1 MSDRRIGVYICH
13 CGGNISDYV
22 DVEAVREA
30 VSREEG
36 VVVAK
41 TAMFTC
47 SDATQQ
53 EMLEDIGEKA
63 LDGLVV
69 ASCSPKLHLHTFRE
83 VAKRAGLNPYRYTQV
98 NVREQC
104 SWAHTDDKEGATEKA
119 VRLVRAGIARTLLT
133 ESLEPVRIDTVSRA
147 LVVGAGIAGLR
158 AALGLSDIGIA
169 VYLVERENFVGGR
182 VAGLKAMYPHGRDG
196 GQLIGQLVS
205 QLAERDN
212 VVIYTG
218 AGVVEKSGSVGNFK
232 VKVKVGGK
240 KPALI
245 DLNVGSIIVATGS
258 DTLQPGEGEYGYGT
272 GGVVTLAQF
281 RELLDSS
288 PGRPLYNGREIGS
301 VAYIYCV
308 GSRRDPG
315 VEGAGTYCSRYCCN
329 AAVHA
334 SLLAGSK
341 NPGLHQ
347 YHLYRDMRTYGK
359 YELMFDQALE
369 AGSTF
374 LRFGEEDPPVIAGG
388 QKGRIRVSVQDLLTY
403 GEEVDLEVDLVVLV
417 TGMVPRRNGDLV
429 DVLKLPL
436 GKDGFFNEIHPKLR
450 PVETVVDGAFIC
462 GACQGPKNSS
472 ESVASAL
479 AAVTQSASLLKKG
492 FVELE
497 PLMAVVDKDACRWC
511 GECVKA
517 CPYGAIVSQDCQ
529 GGQVAAVNEAL
540 CKGCGGCGP
549 ACPKNAI
556 DLKGY
561 TDSQVKSMID
571 ALIANS

>member
-1 MSDRRIGVYICH
+1 
-13 CGGNISDYV
+13 
-22 DVEAVREA
+22 
-30 VSREEG
+30 
-36 VVVAK
+36 
-41 TAMFTC
+41 
-47 SDATQQ
+47 
-53 EMLEDIGEKA
+53 
-63 LDGLVV
+63 
-69 ASCSPKLHLHTFRE
+69 
-83 VAKRAGLNPYRYTQV
+83 
-98 NVREQC
+98 
-104 SWAHTDDKEGATEKA
+104 
-119 VRLVRAGIARTLLT
+119 
-133 ESLEPVRIDTVSRA
+133 
-147 LVVGAGIAGLR
+147 
-158 AALGLSDIGIA
+158 
-169 VYLVERENFVGGR
+169 
-182 VAGLKAMYPHGRDG
+182 
-196 GQLIGQLVS
+196 
-205 QLAERDN
+205 
-212 VVIYTG
+212 
-218 AGVVEKSGSVGNFK
+218 
-232 VKVKVGGK
+232 
-240 KPALI
+240 
-245 DLNVGSIIVATGS
+245 
-258 DTLQPGEGEYGYGT
+258 
-272 GGVVTLAQF
+272 
-281 RELLDSS
+281 
-288 PGRPLYNGREIGS
+288 
-301 VAYIYCV
+301 
-308 GSRRDPG
+308 
-315 VEGAGTYCSRYCCN
+315 
-329 AAVHA
+329 
-334 SLLAGSK
+334 
-341 NPGLHQ
+341 
-347 YHLYRDMRTYGK
+347 MRTYGK

-479 AAVTQSASLLKKG
+479 AAVAQSASLLKKG

-517 CPYGAIVSQDCQ
+517 CPYGAIASQDCR

-549 ACPKNAI
+549 ICPRNAI